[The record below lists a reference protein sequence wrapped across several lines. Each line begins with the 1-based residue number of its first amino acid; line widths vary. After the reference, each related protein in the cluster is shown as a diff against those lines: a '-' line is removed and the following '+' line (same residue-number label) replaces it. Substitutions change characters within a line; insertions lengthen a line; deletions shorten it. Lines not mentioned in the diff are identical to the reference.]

1 MEKILIVSSTK
12 QSQQALAE
20 LFNQSPR
27 PTILMAA
34 SGAAARRLLL
44 ETDCDLVLINTP
56 LQDEFGGELAVRA
69 ARGGC
74 GTLLLVRAE
83 QENEIG
89 AQVEDYG
96 VFVLPRPLSRAAFYQ
111 SVKLLQVVR
120 RREERLL
127 EENRRLREKIEELR
141 IVERAKCVLIEHLS
155 FSEEQAHRYIEKQAR
170 DRRMTR
176 RSVAEGILNTY
187 EV

>member
-12 QSQQALAE
+12 QSQQTLAE

-96 VFVLPRPLSRAAFYQ
+96 VFVELTPNLSGLAERHEGVHTGMPVAVYVKSIIPERMKIKLVIIDALECSTCKSVSAADYYITGGHIDRWRYTPEC
-111 SVKLLQVVR
+111 STGK
-120 RREERLL
+120 
-127 EENRRLREKIEELR
+127 
-141 IVERAKCVLIEHLS
+141 LIETI
-155 FSEEQAHRYIEKQAR
+155 F
-170 DRRMTR
+170 
-176 RSVAEGILNTY
+176 
-187 EV
+187 